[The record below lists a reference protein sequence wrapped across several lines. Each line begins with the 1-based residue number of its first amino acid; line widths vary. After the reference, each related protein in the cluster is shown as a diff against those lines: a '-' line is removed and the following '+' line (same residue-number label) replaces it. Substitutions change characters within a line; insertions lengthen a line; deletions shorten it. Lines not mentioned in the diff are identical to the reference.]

1 VESTLSTTSDVG
13 VGCDCL
19 PRCLDIA
26 TGVLMHRDG
35 LTPQE
40 ARARVLRLAERQNSS
55 IHAASESVIEAA
67 IHGHS

>member
-1 VESTLSTTSDVG
+1 VKSTLSSTSDVG

-40 ARARVLRLAERQNSS
+40 ARARVLRLAERENIS
-55 IHAASESVIEAA
+55 IHAASDRVIEAA
-67 IHGHS
+67 VHGRS